1 MGEDDGMLRPH
12 GVVPALVTPLTEQ
25 GAVDEAALRR
35 VVDHVVGHGVHGVF
49 ALGSAGEIYGLGRRE
64 RRRVLEVTVDQVGGR
79 VPVYCGAS
87 DITTTDC
94 IETVRMAHE
103 VGGVDAFSVLTP
115 YFMTPSQPEL
125 VQRFRAIAASTD
137 MPVMLYANPAR
148 THVPISVAAT
158 VELAPVHN
166 IGIKDSTGDMALL
179 LQYVQETPDD
189 FTVLV
194 GNDAVVL
201 PGLYLGATGAIA
213 STASAL
219 PELAVGLY
227 DAYAAGDH
235 DRARRLQGML
245 AKVRRLLVG
254 TGTFPITIK
263 ETLRLRGIDA
273 GWCLPP
279 ARDLPEATRAAL
291 PALLDE
297 VEQCLRA
304 GQDPPEEEL

>member
-64 RRRVLEVTVDQVGGR
+64 RRRVLEVTVDQGGGR

-125 VQRFRAIAASTD
+125 VQHFRAIAASTD
-137 MPVMLYANPAR
+137 LPVMLYANPAR

-166 IGIKDSTGDMALL
+166 IIGIKDSTGDMALL

-219 PELAVGLY
+219 PERRSACTTRTRPATTTVPGACRGCWPRCVGSWS
-227 DAYAAGDH
+227 APAPSRSRSRRRCGSAAS
-235 DRARRLQGML
+235 
-245 AKVRRLLVG
+245 
-254 TGTFPITIK
+254 
-263 ETLRLRGIDA
+263 
-273 GWCLPP
+273 
-279 ARDLPEATRAAL
+279 TRAGACRRRETCRRRRERPFRL
-291 PALLDE
+291 CSTRSSS
-297 VEQCLRA
+297 V
-304 GQDPPEEEL
+304 